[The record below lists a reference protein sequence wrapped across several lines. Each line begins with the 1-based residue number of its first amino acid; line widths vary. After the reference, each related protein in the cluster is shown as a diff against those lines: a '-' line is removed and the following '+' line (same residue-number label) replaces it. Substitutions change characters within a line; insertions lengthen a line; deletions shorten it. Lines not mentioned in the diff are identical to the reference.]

1 MKGGEFMS
9 KQTIIWQKRDVK
21 IHRARAMPGFL
32 PVTYAVW
39 RGDDLIM
46 LTDRLRTAK
55 TYAELLANDD
65 REEVKSA

>member
-1 MKGGEFMS
+1 MS

-21 IHRARAMPGFL
+21 IHRASAMPGFL